1 MGGCAKGSWMIV
13 GWWDRLQYDMR
24 RYMMRNWEYMS
35 LKLDVDIYISDGLEW
50 DNSSIREDV
59 DI

>member
-1 MGGCAKGSWMIV
+1 MIV

-35 LKLDVDIYISDGLEW
+35 LKLDDDIYISDGLEW